1 MENMG
6 ILSAILIGL
15 IVGIVAKFVTPGR
28 DPGGFWITLLLGLGG
43 SVVGGYLGQ
52 LLGIY
57 RMGEPAG
64 FIGSVIGAVVLL
76 LTYRFFKQTGT

>member
-1 MENMG
+1 MG

-15 IVGIVAKFVTPGR
+15 LVGIVAKFVTPGR

-52 LLGIY
+52 LIGIY
-57 RMGEPAG
+57 RMGEPVG

-76 LTYRFFKQTGT
+76 LIYRFFKQTGT

>member
-1 MENMG
+1 MG

>member
-1 MENMG
+1 MG

-76 LTYRFFKQTGT
+76 LIYRFFKQTGT